1 MLLTNFKGHLQ
12 TQIKYYNEEAGS
24 HKTETNTN
32 NLIVIRIKWEAID
45 NLYLNVS
52 ALYKIWKIKWSET
65 KLI

>member
-32 NLIVIRIKWEAID
+32 NLIVIRIK
-45 NLYLNVS
+45 
-52 ALYKIWKIKWSET
+52 
-65 KLI
+65 